1 MASEVKS
8 VCSDFSVE
16 VSELVALGVV
26 DELKQPQISD
36 LVLGHE
42 GDGLLVHLESEEPV
56 DEHRVV
62 VKLTSIVSSLVC
74 SASS

>member
-8 VCSDFSVE
+8 DCSDFSVE

-42 GDGLLVHLESEEPV
+42 GDGLLVHLEYNSTAYRTTAPPLP
-56 DEHRVV
+56 H
-62 VKLTSIVSSLVC
+62 
-74 SASS
+74 